1 MHPSLE
7 LQNLSQLTPSD
18 KRLAMSAA
26 KGSLNALHA
35 VVNLLSTDYSHPGL
49 FAPVFF
55 ANLDP
60 SAIQNMDLM
69 KPCPPAIKSYVPRVM
84 LSLKALSIRKADGE
98 IAVLVAEAFG
108 DIWPRT
114 WKWIQLLECYRA
126 DLVDV
131 IALSDVDS
139 YSIYCA
145 IILRLYDH
153 KQSKELLYATPGV
166 RDVMTRAW
174 TVFLANQTTPKL
186 DLLGICRFMV
196 ADVITPKNLQGLLLG
211 AGGDFPDL
219 AKLLAGHLNF
229 VIPVPDHPISD
240 DTLLLL
246 SAAVRLLKS
255 INHRNE
261 EWSSELLSQGIVQPL
276 VVTMRSLA
284 VSAKGAAHE
293 MLDDC
298 FVILTRL
305 LIFTPR
311 HQYLVEALKAGLLHA
326 IVLCR
331 VESLSIKCFLTA
343 ILPPS
348 TVYYTVL
355 KQLVAALPEVAS
367 ITQTSQFELS
377 EIFPNWKKFMEVTES
392 RFHVMRRYDGGD
404 WLSGRYCDNLNCAKR
419 MKPADQR
426 RCSGCGTSYYCSKEC
441 QIIDWKIGGHRK
453 VCKRFGELVLSD
465 PEMVNTRDRSFIW
478 ALAHLDWMTNKPNL
492 YIQRISAMNNHRD
505 YAIFSVLDYIGG
517 IVKVSVRLT
526 KSMGVNIPSFRE
538 PWDEAVARAARS
550 GGRIHVVALLL
561 PEGKETRYRF
571 MTMQSQTSVINDGLE
586 DIAKSLPQGLEDIRD
601 PVYGPIMAR
610 RLTALLEKDGC
621 DVSEQEWAIYDDED

>member
-7 LQNLSQLTPSD
+7 LQNFSQLTPSD
-18 KRLAMSAA
+18 RRLAMSAA

-60 SAIQNMDLM
+60 SAIQSMDLM

-174 TVFLANQTTPKL
+174 TIFLANQTTPKL
-186 DLLGICRFMV
+186 DLLGICRFMM

-219 AKLLAGHLNF
+219 AKLLADHLNF

-284 VSAKGAAHE
+284 VSAKGAANE

-305 LIFTPR
+305 LFFTPR
-311 HQYLVEALKAGLLHA
+311 HQYLIEALKAGLLHA

-355 KQLVAALPEVAS
+355 KQLVAALPEVVS

-377 EIFPNWKKFMEVTES
+377 EISPNWKKFMEVAES
-392 RFHVMRRYDGGD
+392 RFQVMRRYDGGD
-404 WLSGRYCDNLNCAKR
+404 YIPGRYCDNVDCGIR
-419 MKPADQR
+419 MKPEDEK
-426 RCSGCGTSYYCSKEC
+426 RCSTCGSSYYCSKEC
-441 QIIDWKIGGHRK
+441 QNIDWKTGRHRK
-453 VCKRFGELVLSD
+453 VCNRD
-465 PEMVNTRDRSFIW
+465 PEMVNTEDLSFIW
-478 ALAHLDWMTNKPNL
+478 ALARFDWMTNKPNL
-492 YIQRISAMNNHRD
+492 YIQRISAMNHHCD
-505 YAIFSVLDYIGG
+505 YAIFSVLDYTGG
-517 IVKVSVRLT
+517 MVKVSVRLK
-526 KSMGVNIPSFRE
+526 KSMGVDTPSFRE

-550 GGRIHVVALLL
+550 GGRIHLVALIL
-561 PEGKETRYRF
+561 PEGNEARYRF
-571 MTMQSQTSVINDGLE
+571 MTMQSPTSFINKELE
-586 DIAKSLPQGLEDIRD
+586 DIAKSLPQGLKDIED

-610 RLTALLEKDGC
+610 RLTTLLEKDGC
-621 DVSEQEWAIYDDED
+621 DVSGQKWAIYDDED